1 MTLPPDPPSD
11 PAADPGEVT
20 RLLHLARDGDREALD
35 RLVPLVYEDLRR
47 MAHRQLDRE
56 GGGHTL
62 QTTGLL
68 HEAYLKLAG
77 SGAANAANRA
87 HFLAIAARAMRQ
99 VLVDYAR
106 RRKAAKRG
114 GGIIY
119 ATLGDA
125 AEPVDASV
133 EDLLSLNEALEQL
146 EPRQRQVIECRFF
159 GEWRRPISRRRS
171 GSLSGRCGGTGSRR
185 GRGCSGRC
193 RGRSAG
199 VRTADDTGCAEGLR
213 GVVWN
218 QR

>member
-87 HFLAIAARAMRQ
+87 HFLAIAALEVAI
-99 VLVDYAR
+99 A
-106 RRKAAKRG
+106 
-114 GGIIY
+114 I
-119 ATLGDA
+119 GDSGKLT
-125 AEPVDASV
+125 P
-133 EDLLSLNEALEQL
+133 L
-146 EPRQRQVIECRFF
+146 
-159 GEWRRPISRRRS
+159 ISHRV
-171 GSLSGRCGGTGSRR
+171 TA
-185 GRGCSGRC
+185 
-193 RGRSAG
+193 AG
-199 VRTADDTGCAEGLR
+199 VEPLAAG
-213 GVVWN
+213 
-218 QR
+218 

>member
-1 MTLPPDPPSD
+1 MTLPPESPSE
-11 PAADPGEVT
+11 PHADPGEVT

-77 SGAANAANRA
+77 SGAA
-87 HFLAIAARAMRQ
+87 Q
-99 VLVDYAR
+99 
-106 RRKAAKRG
+106 AAKRG

-133 EDLLSLNEALEQL
+133 EDLLALNDALEQL

-159 GEWRRPISRRRS
+159 GGMEEADIAAALGVSERTVRRDWVKARAWLQRA
-171 GSLSGRCGGTGSRR
+171 LSGVE
-185 GRGCSGRC
+185 
-193 RGRSAG
+193 RS
-199 VRTADDTGCAEGLR
+199 EGEAA
-213 GVVWN
+213 
-218 QR
+218 